1 MEFLSFICKKL
12 ATQEKVTG
20 CFCFST
26 TITHRTHAVFEIMT
40 KFVFISRS
48 LVSNLTPT
56 GSCIENN
63 DLWFKEKKFFSIDLN
78 CLTDSASRMVLSN
91 LFHSLTQ
98 KGKKEC
104 LKLSVLQEN
113 SCKLFLFADLVW

>member
-1 MEFLSFICKKL
+1 MQLLSFVSKKL

-26 TITHRTHAVFEIMT
+26 TITHGTHAVFEIMT
-40 KFVFISRS
+40 KFVFIKVMNCKRS

-78 CLTDSASRMVLSN
+78 CLTDSASRMLSN

-98 KGKKEC
+98 KGEERM
-104 LKLSVLQEN
+104 LKAFSTAG
-113 SCKLFLFADLVW
+113 KFL